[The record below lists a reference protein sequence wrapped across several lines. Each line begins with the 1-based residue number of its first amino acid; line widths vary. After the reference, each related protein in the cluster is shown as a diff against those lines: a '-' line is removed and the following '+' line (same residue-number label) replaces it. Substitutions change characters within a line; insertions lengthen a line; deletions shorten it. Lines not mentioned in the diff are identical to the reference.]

1 MNRPRIRARSRF
13 AITAAAVAL
22 ISGGTLAGA
31 SPALADYG
39 QGAAYQIALS
49 ANASGP
55 GGGGLWLWFELNSDG
70 SGDYQGA
77 DCGHGGVGAAPD
89 SGDVT
94 WHVSGDQVVISN
106 VILNGLGGFSATV
119 TVPASYGHYTGTLGS
134 YITLP
139 PFIPPFVG
147 TSQLQVAP

>member
-1 MNRPRIRARSRF
+1 MKKLRIRVRPRI

-22 ISGGTLAGA
+22 VTGGTLAAA

-39 QGAAYQIALS
+39 QGATYQIELS
-49 ANASGP
+49 ANVSGSS
-55 GGGGLWLWFELNSDG
+55 GGGLWLWFELNSDG
-70 SGDYQGA
+70 TGDYQGS
-77 DCGHGGVGAAPD
+77 DCGHGGQGAAHD
-89 SGDVT
+89 GGDVT
-94 WHVSGDQVVISN
+94 WHVSGNQVVIN
-106 VILNGLGGFSATV
+106 DVILNGLGGFSATV